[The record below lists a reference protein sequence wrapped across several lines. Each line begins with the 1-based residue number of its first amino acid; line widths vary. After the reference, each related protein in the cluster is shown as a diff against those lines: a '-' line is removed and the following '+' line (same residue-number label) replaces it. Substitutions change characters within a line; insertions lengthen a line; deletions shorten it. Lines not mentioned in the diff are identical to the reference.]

1 MHTMLRLCCVLLL
14 PAAAVMA
21 QDVERR
27 SFAAGRVSLEFPAA
41 WEVEVKQ
48 EEGALLALAIKA
60 PDVGGAALLV
70 YLLRGSR
77 DPLA

>member
-14 PAAAVMA
+14 PAAAVVAIVAMTM
-21 QDVERR
+21 QTRR
-27 SFAAGRVSLEFPAA
+27 FSLEFPAA
-41 WEVEVKQ
+41 WEFEVKQ